1 MSIELALAGIVMMC
15 VTICSSAPADDGI
28 ELFLKACR
36 NRGDNP
42 AVIQSASVEL
52 EAEILTHPPT
62 EADVARRS
70 EQVKQ
75 SIREQMERDKDNE
88 WMVKR
93 LKSALEHAD
102 EIVRP
107 QVLAQASKRLRV
119 RVLFRASP
127 ETEQP
132 QYRLSLQQYDA
143 ASDKWP
149 EAVQAIR
156 ENGTRG
162 PLQGMYFDRRD
173 GAAIVSAGAFN
184 VGIRD
189 VRTFGRIQGAPALMA
204 TIAFVDPSNP
214 GSLDF
219 SDDKIQRFKAD
230 VEAAT
235 KGKSVQP
242 FQLVREEPFEDSIAY
257 VVETSRVAGG
267 KTIPMQRVWIDPSRD
282 YICPLVENFAES
294 GRLALKWDSS
304 GYFLHEPSGLWYP
317 ARHVYTEFEEDG
329 TSHRRRETYEIDR
342 SSVALNHN
350 PSSAEFTVDLPAGCS
365 VVDARTEPHK
375 KYKTAAALSLS
386 LDNLSETISAL
397 PPENE
402 PPVSTT
408 APLTSRSRTVLYVV
422 INLLFLALVAVGLW
436 YRRRVK
442 RGTAAVLL
450 AMGSILSPGCSAA
463 HAPPVAVEDGV
474 RVEPAILEFGQ
485 VRESDGPLTLQCEVV
500 NAGPT
505 SVSISHVTSSC
516 GCTTATLTNTI
527 ILPNDRVSL
536 PVSINLRGRTGL
548 FSNRLSVY
556 LSEQKEPIEASIRG
570 NIVRDLWYDGQVV
583 RCIADGSASTVANT
597 FEICTA
603 DWPLVTFD
611 VSENGNGATVRE
623 LSRSA
628 RDDLTVIRFRVEVD
642 VPEDQYC
649 FRTSVTLSPTDR
661 RLKPLRIPLVC
672 YRPALKPAMLGL
684 STTLRPS
691 RIALGSI
698 SRGSRSD
705 FRVFGDC
712 RLLASLE
719 VVDSE
724 RMPAGVSLEIA
735 PLDGPDAEFRSARLL
750 VASSTPLG
758 FFEGR
763 IRFLAS
769 DEVGGQHSI
778 VVLGTVSNAEP

>member
-1 MSIELALAGIVMMC
+1 MSIKNALAGIVMMC
-15 VTICSSAPADDGI
+15 VAICSSAPADDGI
-28 ELFLKACR
+28 DLFLKACR

-42 AVIQSASVEL
+42 AVIRSAKVEL
-52 EAEILTHPPT
+52 EAEILTNRPT
-62 EADVARRS
+62 ETDVAKRT

-75 SIREQMERDKDNE
+75 SIHEQMERQKDNE

-93 LKSALEHAD
+93 LRSALEQAD
-102 EIVRP
+102 EFVRP

-127 ETEQP
+127 ETEHP
-132 QYRLSLQQYDA
+132 QYRLSLQQYDV
-143 ASDKWP
+143 ASDKWS
-149 EAVQAIR
+149 ESVQGIR

-162 PLQGMYFDRRD
+162 PVQGMYFDRRD

-235 KGKSVQP
+235 KGKNVQP
-242 FQLVREEPFEDSIAY
+242 FRLVREEPFEDSIAY
-257 VVETSRVAGG
+257 VVETSRVDGG
-267 KTIPMQRVWIDPSRD
+267 KTIPMQRVWIDRSRD

-294 GRLALKWDSS
+294 GRLALKWESS

-350 PSSAEFTVDLPAGCS
+350 PSSAEFSVDLPAGCS
-365 VVDARTEPHK
+365 VVDVRTEPHK

-397 PPENE
+397 PPEIE
-402 PPVSTT
+402 PPVSAT

-436 YRRRVK
+436 YRHRVK
-442 RGTAAVLL
+442 RGTAAVVL
-450 AMGSILSPGCSAA
+450 AMGSILNPGCSAP
-463 HAPPVAVEDGV
+463 HDPPVAVEDGV

-500 NAGPT
+500 NAGSK
-505 SVSISHVTSSC
+505 SVSISHVTSGC
-516 GCTTATLTNTI
+516 GCTTATLADTI

-536 PVSINLRGRTGL
+536 PVSINLRGRMGL

-556 LSEQKEPIEASIRG
+556 LSEQYEPIEVSIRG
-570 NIVRDLWYDGQVV
+570 TIVRDLWYDGQVV
-583 RCIADGSASTVANT
+583 RCIADGSESTVANT

-603 DWPLVTFD
+603 DWPLVTFEVPED
-611 VSENGNGATVRE
+611 GRGVSVRE
-623 LSRSA
+623 ISRSA
-628 RDDLTVIRFRVEVD
+628 RDNLTVIRFHAEVD
-642 VPEDQYC
+642 MPEDQYC
-649 FRTSVTLSPTDR
+649 LRTSITLSPTDR
-661 RLKPLRIPLVC
+661 RLKPLRIPFVC
-672 YRPALKPAMLGL
+672 HRPALKSATPA
-684 STTLRPS
+684 SPSTLRPS

-698 SRGSRSD
+698 CRGSRSG
-705 FRVFGDC
+705 FRVFGDR

-719 VVDSE
+719 VAGSD
-724 RMPAGVSLEIA
+724 RMPAGVSLEID
-735 PLDGPDAEFRSARLL
+735 PLDLPDAESRWVRLL

-758 FFEGR
+758 FFEVC
-763 IRFLAS
+763 IRFVAN
-769 DEVGGQHSI
+769 DEDGGHPV
-778 VVLGTVSNAEP
+778 VVLGTVRNVEP